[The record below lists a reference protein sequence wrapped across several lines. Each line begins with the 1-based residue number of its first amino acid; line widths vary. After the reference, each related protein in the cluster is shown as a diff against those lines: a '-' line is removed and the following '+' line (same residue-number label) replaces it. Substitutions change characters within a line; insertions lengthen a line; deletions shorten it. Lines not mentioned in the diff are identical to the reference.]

1 MPLLALLPMRN
12 IFACLKARVFGNLRT
27 TGIGLAVLG
36 AGAGL
41 IFGADVVQRWASDV
55 TAGGALAAVVLP
67 LLLMRD
73 PSKGDGA

>member
-1 MPLLALLPMRN
+1 MRD
-12 IFACLKARVFGNLRT
+12 IIACLRARVFGNPRSSAV
-27 TGIGLAVLG
+27 GLALAA

-41 IFGADVVQRWASDV
+41 IFGAEAVQRWASDL

-73 PSKGDGA
+73 PGKGDGA

>member
-1 MPLLALLPMRN
+1 MRDILAC
-12 IFACLKARVFGNLRT
+12 AKARVFGNPRST
-27 TGIGLAVLG
+27 AIGLAVLA

-41 IFGADVVQRWASDV
+41 IFGAEAVQRWASDV

-73 PSKGDGA
+73 PGKGDGA